1 MACLSTTLADGVL
14 PFLSVSLHWWL
25 PLSVTLASPLF
36 SLHLMMV
43 IAVRADLS
51 SLSHGLQHLGW
62 VPLCMLHD
70 CFMKRFCSSMLG
82 VQLLCS
88 LDLVHEDQPL
98 VRLVCFIGVFVKDEV
113 GGCPRV
119 Q

>member
-1 MACLSTTLADGVL
+1 MTEHLGVVRHSSAQWPVFPQRL
-14 PFLSVSLHWWL
+14 QMVFFISLSVSLHWWL

-70 CFMKRFCSSMLG
+70 
-82 VQLLCS
+82 LLHEAFLL
-88 LDLVHEDQPL
+88 LD
-98 VRLVCFIGVFVKDEV
+98 V
-113 GGCPRV
+113 GGVVAVLVGPCS
-119 Q
+119 

>member
-43 IAVRADLS
+43 IAVRAALS

-70 CFMKRFCSSMLG
+70 
-82 VQLLCS
+82 LLHEAFLL
-88 LDLVHEDQPL
+88 LD
-98 VRLVCFIGVFVKDEV
+98 V
-113 GGCPRV
+113 GGAVAVLVGPCS
-119 Q
+119 